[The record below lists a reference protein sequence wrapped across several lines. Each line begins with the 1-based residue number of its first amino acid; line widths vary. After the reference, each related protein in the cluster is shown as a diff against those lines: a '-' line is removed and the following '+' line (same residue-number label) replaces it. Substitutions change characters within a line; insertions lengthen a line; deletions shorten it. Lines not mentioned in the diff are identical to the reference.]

1 MTGVREAF
9 LDDGVDEQVLQE
21 LRMLWESKLGATKAT
36 EPIQTT
42 PENSALSGY
51 YNLIFNNII

>member
-42 PENSALSGY
+42 PENSALSG
-51 YNLIFNNII
+51 